1 MGMGEG
7 QKNENFETFC
17 YLLRSGV
24 TTHLPDFTRLYYMAT
39 IVHALSL
46 IGCFLVITGK
56 Y

>member
-24 TTHLPDFTRLYYMAT
+24 TTHLPDFT
-39 IVHALSL
+39 IVRALSL

>member
-7 QKNENFETFC
+7 QKTKTLKLFATF
-17 YLLRSGV
+17 YGPV
-24 TTHLPDFTRLYYMAT
+24 TTHLPDFT
-39 IVHALSL
+39 IVRALSL